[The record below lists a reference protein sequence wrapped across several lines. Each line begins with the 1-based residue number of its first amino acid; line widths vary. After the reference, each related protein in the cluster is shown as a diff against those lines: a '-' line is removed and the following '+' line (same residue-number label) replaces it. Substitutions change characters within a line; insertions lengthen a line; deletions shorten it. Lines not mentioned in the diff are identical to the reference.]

1 MTVPASTGDFK
12 ADAACDVLIA
22 GGGMVGASLAVAL
35 GHLPLRV
42 TLVES
47 VPLGVAGQPSFDA
60 RTTALSRSSRQ
71 ILGTLGIWTTVDAQ
85 ATAIR
90 QIHVSERGRLGTAV
104 IDADEE
110 GVPALG
116 YVLPNR
122 QLGAALWDALG
133 RQPNVTVHAPASV
146 TSVEDVGDGWRVHM
160 TGPAGGMTSHTRLL
174 VVADGA
180 RSPLRDALGIAARTR
195 PYGQV
200 AIVGNV
206 LVEKPGTGTTA
217 YERFTADGPL
227 ALLPAGDGRYVFVL
241 TRRTSAAPAIVAL
254 PDAEFLQLLQREFG
268 FRLGRFQRL
277 GVRAQYPLE
286 LSQASAVTARRAVIV
301 GNAAHGLH
309 PVAGQGYNL
318 GLRDAAVLA
327 ELLAEVL
334 AEPLDDP
341 GDPALLARYAD
352 WRRADQR
359 KVVAFTD
366 GLIRLFDLAGLGALR
381 GLGLLAFDALPG
393 AKRLLARETMGLGGR
408 RTRLAR
414 GLPLQDA
421 SRKDESP

>member
-1 MTVPASTGDFK
+1 MRAPEGPSAVK

-35 GHLPLRV
+35 GQLPLRV

-47 VPLGVAGQPSFDA
+47 IPLGAVGQQSFDA

-71 ILGTLGIWTTVDAQ
+71 ILGALGIWAAVDAQ

-90 QIHVSERGRLGTAV
+90 RIHVSERGRLGTAV

-122 QLGAALWDALG
+122 LLGAALWGALA
-133 RQPNVTVHAPASV
+133 RRPNVTVQAPASV
-146 TSVEDVGDGWRVHM
+146 ATVEDAGDGWRVHV
-160 TGPAGGMTSHTRLL
+160 AGSSGGTTCHTRLL

-200 AIVGNV
+200 AIVGTV
-206 LVEKPGTGTTA
+206 LVERPGTGTTA

-227 ALLPAGDGRYVFVL
+227 ALLPVGDCQYVFVL
-241 TRRTSAAPAIVAL
+241 TRRTSSAPAVLAL

-268 FRLGRFQRL
+268 FRLGRFQRV
-277 GVRAQYPLE
+277 GVRGQYPLE
-286 LSQASAVTARRAVIV
+286 LSQAGAVTANRAVIV

-327 ELLAEVL
+327 EVL
-334 AEPLDDP
+334 AGQSHDP

-359 KVVAFTD
+359 NVVAFTD
-366 GLIRLFDLAGLGALR
+366 GLIRLFDLAGVGALR

-414 GLPLQDA
+414 GLPLRDGEA
-421 SRKDESP
+421 P